1 MQSVAHSEDRA
12 AARQG
17 IDLDSVKVAYRRY
30 ARIYDL
36 LFGPALEQGRHAA
49 VEMINTLS
57 GRRILEVGVGT
68 GLSLPTYRKDARV
81 VGIDL
86 CSEMLEKARRRVR
99 RLGLEQVETLLE
111 MDGEDM
117 TFPDHSFDAVAA
129 MYVVGV
135 TPHPTRLMSEMR
147 RVCAP
152 GGDIIVLNH
161 FASHHPLMRLLE
173 RVLAPLSATLG
184 FRSNLELATL
194 AQATGLDLTQVR
206 DTNPFG
212 YSKLICFRNPRG

>member
-12 AARQG
+12 TARQG

-68 GLSLPTYRKDARV
+68 GLSLPTYRNDARV

-99 RLGLEQVETLLE
+99 RLGLKQVDGLLE

-117 TFPDHSFDAVAA
+117 TFSEHSFDAVAA

-173 RVLAPLSATLG
+173 GVLAPLSATLG

-194 AQATGLDLTQVR
+194 AEATGLDLVQVR

>member
-1 MQSVAHSEDRA
+1 MQSVAHSENRA
-12 AARQG
+12 SARQA
-17 IDLDSVKVAYRRY
+17 IDLDSVKLAYRRY

-36 LFGPALEQGRHAA
+36 LFGPVLEQGRHAA
-49 VEMINTLS
+49 VEKINTLS

-68 GLSLPTYRKDARV
+68 GLSLPTYRSDARV

-86 CSEMLEKARRRVR
+86 CSEMLEKARRRVQ
-99 RLGLEQVETLLE
+99 RLGLKQVEALLE

-117 TFPDHSFDAVAA
+117 TFPDHGFDAVVA

-135 TPHPTRLMSEMR
+135 TPNPARLMSEMR
-147 RVCAP
+147 RVCTP

-161 FASHHPLMRLLE
+161 FASNHPVLRLLE

-184 FRSNLELATL
+184 FRSNLEFATL
-194 AQATGLDLTQVR
+194 AEATGLDLIQVR
-206 DTNPFG
+206 DTNLFG
-212 YSKLICFRNPRG
+212 YSKLICFRAPVA

>member
-12 AARQG
+12 TARQG

-99 RLGLEQVETLLE
+99 RLGLRQVDALLE

-117 TFPDHSFDAVAA
+117 TFPEHSFDAVAA

-173 RVLAPLSATLG
+173 GVLAPLSATLG

-194 AQATGLDLTQVR
+194 AEATGLDLVQVR

>member
-12 AARQG
+12 PARQG

-99 RLGLEQVETLLE
+99 RLGLTQVEALLE

-117 TFPDHSFDAVAA
+117 TFPEHSFDAVAA

-135 TPHPTRLMSEMR
+135 TPQPTRLVSEMR

-161 FASHHPLMRLLE
+161 FASNHPLMRRLE
-173 RVLAPLSATLG
+173 SVLAPLSATLG
-184 FRSNLELATL
+184 FRSNLEFATL
-194 AQATGLDLTQVR
+194 AEATGLDLVQVR
-206 DTNPFG
+206 DTNLFG